1 MTAGSISSE
10 TSQVSPASD
19 PAEDDKPAGRNAER
33 AAATRGRILRAVI
46 GILHEQAFSALSNS
60 RIVARAGVSSGA
72 VMHHFPTRADLLA
85 QAVRFGYD
93 GLCAFRA
100 EQLEQ
105 LEPGLPRFRAV
116 IDLAWATARSAEG
129 IAVNEIRISARSD
142 PDLASAVTP
151 ALSSIANDYGRFI
164 GKLVRQAGMEPTR
177 EMQGLSSTAAM
188 ALRSLSID
196 RMTNPSPQ
204 MVENVLLILR
214 TTREE
219 LIAKQLGED
228 ARIDPSI
235 CNLPTTVAMRNPDDP
250 VQPKKRS

>member
-1 MTAGSISSE
+1 MSADPTLPEATTSE
-10 TSQVSPASD
+10 DA
-19 PAEDDKPAGRNAER
+19 AEKPLGRNAER
-33 AAATRGRILRAVI
+33 AAATRAKIMCAVI

-60 RIVARAGVSSGA
+60 RIVTRAGVSSGA

-85 QAVRFGYD
+85 HTIRFAYD
-93 GLCAFRA
+93 RLTVWRA

-116 IDLAWATARSAEG
+116 IDLAWATARSPEG

-142 PDLASAVTP
+142 PDLAAAVTP

-177 EMQGLSSTAAM
+177 EIQGLSSTAAM

-196 RMTNPSPQ
+196 RMTNPSAQ

-214 TTREE
+214 SMREE
-219 LIAKQLGED
+219 LIAKQLGDEV
-228 ARIDPSI
+228 RIDPSI
-235 CNLPTTVAMRNPDDP
+235 AGLPL
-250 VQPKKRS
+250 QPET